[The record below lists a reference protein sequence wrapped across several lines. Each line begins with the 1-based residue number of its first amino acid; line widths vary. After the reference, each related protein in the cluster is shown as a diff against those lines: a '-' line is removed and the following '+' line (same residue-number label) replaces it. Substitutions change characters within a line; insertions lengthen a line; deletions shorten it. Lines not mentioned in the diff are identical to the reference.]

1 MLVPPY
7 PDLAISQGEE
17 DEPQAHQPRGQEVQ
31 RAIPLP
37 LDDDPPH
44 QHGDQLAALED
55 HLSEN
60 QEFRLA
66 ALMDFLFKFERF
78 PKSNFQRFLL
88 KVCYLCW
95 IVEIAQAG
103 VGEAHGGHRGEGQEG
118 VGLQG
123 DLPFLLSHQHLYLE
137 YKGA

>member
-60 QEFRLA
+60 QEFRIA
-66 ALMDFLFKFERF
+66 ALMDFYLSLRD
-78 PKSNFQRFLL
+78 FLNQ
-88 KVCYLCW
+88 
-95 IVEIAQAG
+95 IF
-103 VGEAHGGHRGEGQEG
+103 R
-118 VGLQG
+118 
-123 DLPFLLSHQHLYLE
+123 DSF
-137 YKGA
+137 